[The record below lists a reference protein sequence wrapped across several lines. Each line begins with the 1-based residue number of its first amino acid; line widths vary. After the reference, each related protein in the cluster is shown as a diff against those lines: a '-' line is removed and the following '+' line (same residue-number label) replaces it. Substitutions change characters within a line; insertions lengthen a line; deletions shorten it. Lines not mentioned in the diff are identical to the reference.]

1 MYKSNKKWLM
11 KLTERTTTDMMNMM
25 RAVQFKPFNG
35 LKGYDNM
42 ISNTEMSTPK
52 HRVITD
58 DRAAMLNQ
66 KLSELHKGDTVVITY
81 FTQQGYINRIC
92 CIKEIDPMNR
102 VIRTGRGTIP
112 FQDLWNIESGF

>member
-1 MYKSNKKWLM
+1 M
-11 KLTERTTTDMMNMM
+11 KLTERTTTDMMNMI

-42 ISNTEMSTPK
+42 ISNTETSTPK
-52 HRVITD
+52 HREITD

-81 FTQQGYINRIC
+81 FTLQGYINRIC
-92 CIKEIDPMNR
+92 SIKEIDPINR